1 MKPLRTLWILALA
14 AALGLTAGDA
24 ARAGGRELKLAHF
37 MPPMHTLHQQVFEPL
52 ARDLAAETGG
62 ALAIRIY
69 PAGALGKGAEQQYKR
84 AVEGVADIT
93 FCIQSYTASLFPRS
107 LLLTQPGVAASAEE
121 GTRKLWEV
129 YDAHLAVEYG
139 EVKVLGLW
147 VMSPT
152 SLITRGRPVRHLADI
167 QGMKIRIASPVESD
181 LMRAWGAVP
190 VGMPIT
196 ESYNA
201 LSTGIVDAVLIQPS
215 ALYQPWNLA
224 EPGEFVTHRLPSPN
238 SIVLLAM
245 NRGTWEGLPQEQQ
258 AALDRLTGRDFSL
271 KASALWGG
279 VDVSALEKAQGDP
292 GIEVIGLTDPERAE
306 FARAARPVIDQ
317 ELERLEK
324 EGIHAREIYRAIA
337 E

>member
-1 MKPLRTLWILALA
+1 
-14 AALGLTAGDA
+14 
-24 ARAGGRELKLAHF
+24 
-37 MPPMHTLHQQVFEPL
+37 
-52 ARDLAAETGG
+52 
-62 ALAIRIY
+62 
-69 PAGALGKGAEQQYKR
+69 
-84 AVEGVADIT
+84 
-93 FCIQSYTASLFPRS
+93 
-107 LLLTQPGVAASAEE
+107 
-121 GTRKLWEV
+121 
-129 YDAHLAVEYG
+129 
-139 EVKVLGLW
+139 
-147 VMSPT
+147 
-152 SLITRGRPVRHLADI
+152 
-167 QGMKIRIASPVESD
+167 MKIRIASPVESD

-245 NRGTWEGLPQEQQ
+245 NRGTWEGLPPEHQ

-279 VDVSALEKAQGDP
+279 VDVDALEKAQGDP
-292 GIEVIGLTDPERAE
+292 GIEVIGLTDAERAE
-306 FARAARPVIDQ
+306 FSRAARPVIDQ